1 MIRGPGGEPPP
12 PSDSALVLRSR
23 IPKPAHGMSLL
34 DYLLQRFRYLD
45 RDTWLRELRDGR
57 VQLDGAVAGP
67 GLILRAGTEL
77 AYHKVHREPE
87 VSRNVQTVHTAPGFV
102 VVEKPAHLPMHS
114 DGPFVRNTLIHLLRS
129 GGLPEAELV
138 HRLDRE
144 TSGLCVVARTKA
156 ARQHLE
162 RQFATAAVAKA
173 YVAVARGQVTGPF
186 RAAEPIGHSA
196 HSTISLRRSAAPDA
210 RDVRAA
216 QTDFEVVERATGATL
231 LRCVPHTGRTH
242 QIRVHLEHAGHAVVG
257 DKLYGRPDADYLAFV
272 ARVKQSGDARLVDAG
287 EPDRQLLH
295 AAELAFD
302 NPDGGERLQFRSP
315 VPDEFRTWLHSIP

>member
-1 MIRGPGGEPPP
+1 MIRGPGGNPPH
-12 PSDSALVLRSR
+12 PSDAALVLRSR

-45 RDTWLRELRDGR
+45 RETWLAELRAGR

-67 GLILRAGTEL
+67 DLILRAGAEL

-87 VSRNVQTVHTAPGFV
+87 VSRDVRTVHTAPGFV
-102 VVEKPAHLPMHS
+102 VVDKPAHLPMHS
-114 DGPFVRNTLIHLLRS
+114 DGPFVRNTLIHMLRS

-162 RQFATAAVAKA
+162 RQFATATVAKA
-173 YVAVARGQVTGPF
+173 YLAVVRGQVLIDFSAT
-186 RAAEPIGHSA
+186 APIGHSA
-196 HSTISLRRSAAPDA
+196 HSTITLRRSAAADA
-210 RDVRAA
+210 RDGRPAR
-216 QTDFEVVERATGATL
+216 TDFEVLERGAGGTL

-242 QIRVHLEHAGHAVVG
+242 QIRVHLEQAGHAVLG

-272 ARVKQSGDARLVDAG
+272 TRVKQSGNAREVGPA

-302 NPDGGERLQFRSP
+302 NPDGSERMQFRSP
-315 VPDEFRTWLHSIP
+315 MPDEFRAWLRGIT